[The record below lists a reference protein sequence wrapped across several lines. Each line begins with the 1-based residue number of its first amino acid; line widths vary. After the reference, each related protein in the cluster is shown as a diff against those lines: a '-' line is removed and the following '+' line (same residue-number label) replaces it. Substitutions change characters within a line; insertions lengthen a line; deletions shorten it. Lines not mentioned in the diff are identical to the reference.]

1 MAIILLEESN
11 NSWEFQDD
19 FNQET
24 VTIYA
29 PNLETATERATTEL
43 NRTKTD
49 ADMTA
54 EWLIKNSIT
63 NLDVNIIKT
72 PLTPKE
78 LDVIILATISGDMQ
92 FPATACFVQQKLGA
106 ENAAAFDI
114 SAACSGF
121 IYGLKIANGLISSG
135 AAKNVMVIGAEI
147 LSRFTDYTDRNTC
160 ILFGDGAGAALL
172 QPSDGTRGLLGTYWK
187 SNGNLTHLLLAP
199 GSGSA
204 NPPTHET
211 VDAGLHY
218 LKMAGREVFKH
229 AVNSM
234 ANAALSALEI
244 TGLSGADID
253 LLISH
258 QANDR
263 IIRATAQKAKIPPEK
278 VFVNIEKYGNT
289 SAASIPIA
297 MDEAIASGRLKTGDK
312 CLIVAFG
319 GGFTWGSAIIQ
330 F

>member
-1 MAIILLEESN
+1 MQNTPEAMIVSTGHAVPDKKLTNSDLEKMVNTSDQWIVERTGMRERRIAEAGTLTSDLAA
-11 NSWEFQDD
+11 E
-19 FNQET
+19 
-24 VTIYA
+24 A
-29 PNLETATERATTEL
+29 AKKALEKA
-43 NRTKTD
+43 NV
-49 ADMTA
+49 
-54 EWLIKNSIT
+54 S
-63 NLDVNIIKT
+63 
-72 PLTPKE
+72 PKE

-121 IYGLKIANGLISSG
+121 IYALKIANGLISSG
-135 AAKNVMVIGAEI
+135 DAKNVMVIGAEI

-204 NPPTHET
+204 HPPSHET

-263 IIRATAQKAKIPPEK
+263 IIRATAQKAKIQPEK

-289 SAASIPIA
+289 SSASIPIA
-297 MDEAIASGRLKTGDK
+297 MDEAITSGKLKTGDK

-319 GGFTWGSAIIQ
+319 GGLTWGSAIIQ